1 MPPITNHSYTVHYI
15 VYFIMNDILLLDVQS
30 LVQVF
35 TIYAVIMHGLW
46 LCVFS
51 NNIVHKRRTGP
62 VVFDYWVHL
71 N

>member
-1 MPPITNHSYTVHYI
+1 
-15 VYFIMNDILLLDVQS
+15 MNDILLLDVQS

-35 TIYAVIMHGLW
+35 TMYAVIIHGLW

-62 VVFDYWVHL
+62 VVFEYWVHL